1 MGKKLTKKQKS
12 EAIEQV
18 QHLLRRSM
26 AGDGK
31 FAQPWQ
37 DRADAYLV
45 CQSIVSGVN
54 GIGYTQVLKEA
65 EALADEMNMPFLK
78 GIAEG
83 GA

>member
-1 MGKKLTKKQKS
+1 
-12 EAIEQV
+12 
-18 QHLLRRSM
+18 M

-37 DRADAYLV
+37 DLADQVGV
-45 CQSIVSGVN
+45 CQSIVLGVN